1 MVDKKEIPSTE
12 SAQGNSN
19 KNSNDTIQ
27 EFFWELLN
35 KFNGLNTRLTNIETN
50 IASIESNIMMEMT

>member
-50 IASIESNIMMEMT
+50 IASIESNIMMEVT